1 MIRRVKK
8 NEISNKDSEE
18 INLKFN
24 WGAEYL
30 KISEV
35 FGFTPSEISDFTVP
49 QFRLYCYGANEQS
62 MLKLDVKSV
71 NRYLDAFFGKKKN
84 VEIAEDDPQN
94 YMWVIKEARDSLTKK
109 TGKKKFLLQEIWAEI
124 NVLRKEKTKKRIQE
138 LEQNEQN
145 EQNEQKEV
153 T

>member
-1 MIRRVKK
+1 MGKLRLTRRVKK
-8 NEISNKDSEE
+8 NEISSEDSKE
-18 INLKFN
+18 IDLKFN
-24 WGAEYL
+24 WGAEFL

-94 YMWVIKEARDSLTKK
+94 YMWVIKEARDSLAKK
-109 TGKKKFLLQEIWAEI
+109 TGKKEFLLQEVWTEI
-124 NVLRKEKTKKRIQE
+124 NVLKKERTKKRIEE
-138 LEQNEQN
+138 LEKEQ
-145 EQNEQKEV
+145 E
-153 T
+153 